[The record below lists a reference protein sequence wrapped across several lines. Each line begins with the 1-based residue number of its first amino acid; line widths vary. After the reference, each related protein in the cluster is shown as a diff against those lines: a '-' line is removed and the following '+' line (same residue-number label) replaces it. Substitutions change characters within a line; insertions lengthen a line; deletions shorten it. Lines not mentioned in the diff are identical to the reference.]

1 MGGIVVKRIQPL
13 PHDDRQD
20 LYELVKGLAT
30 AETREDLEN
39 ISVAMLEILDQ
50 TPSQIRKMELAE
62 EELQPGL
69 QKWLEFVSGRIHEVR
84 SAAGLTQEQLAEKS
98 GLPRSH
104 ISRLENGK
112 HSPSRSTLEKIADC
126 SRSQVGKTRPLGLS
140 QAAW

>member
-112 HSPSRSTLEKIADC
+112 HSPSRSTLEKIAAA
-126 SRSQVGKTRPLGLS
+126 LGVKLEKLDPS
-140 QAAW
+140 A